1 LYDKTST
8 PPKAGSLRE
17 ALFLHVW
24 LKREEQKVAS
34 LRVLAQGMANREH
47 ISKAFQEYINTVY
60 PFAKDVTKD
69 SDKKMMETMQ
79 REVAKGAITFTP
91 LQNNIL
97 RDAAKKYTMSDDSL
111 KKIRDAASKRK
122 ELQFGRKVEV

>member
-24 LKREEQKVAS
+24 LKRQEQKVAE

-60 PFAKDVTKD
+60 PYAKDVTKD
-69 SDKKMMETMQ
+69 SDKKMMETVEK
-79 REVAKGAITFTP
+79 EVAKGAISFSIIE
-91 LQNNIL
+91 NNIL
-97 RDAAKKYTMSDDSL
+97 KDAAKKYTMSDGDL
-111 KKIRDAASKRK
+111 KKIRAAATLRSTRQKAGTK
-122 ELQFGRKVEV
+122 